1 MIRLNRGV
9 KGMGVCFGIYTM
21 YFTLGR
27 NSRMIARSGKKY
39 KSQPV
44 SEESMEAVLKTL
56 MEDRQKREQ
65 ELMTQQAAEELRRN
79 EERVAQRRAGS
90 ARAARRS
97 MESGAERN
105 AGAYANYGGDD
116 EDVG

>member
-44 SEESMEAVLKTL
+44 SEESNYGGCSKNA
-56 MEDRQKREQ
+56 DGGS
-65 ELMTQQAAEELRRN
+65 AETRAGVN
-79 EERVAQRRAGS
+79 DSAGSGGVTAQRRAGTK
-90 ARAARRS
+90 
-97 MESGAERN
+97 SG
-105 AGAYANYGGDD
+105 
-116 EDVG
+116 